1 MLNQH
6 DKALQMLD
14 DAQTFMT
21 DGRSRA
27 DEDTKLTVEMLTN
40 KLVHG
45 DKLATKTIIQMNKAA
60 IMLCQGD
67 LSGAKSQLDE
77 LLDD

>member
-1 MLNQH
+1 
-6 DKALQMLD
+6 
-14 DAQTFMT
+14 MT

-45 DKLATKTIIQMNKAA
+45 DKLATKTII
-60 IMLCQGD
+60 
-67 LSGAKSQLDE
+67 
-77 LLDD
+77 